1 MTREHKL
8 ALILGFAAFLFV
20 AVFIGEHFSKARQAK
35 VSAEFTQP
43 APSAVPSG
51 SPDTAWVPLPP
62 PEPTI
67 TQTAFQGPA
76 GHTAPAGSEPENI
89 TMGEQRVDSGSIS
102 TPPSVGTEVVPSLFG
117 GGTHA
122 APTSPAGEIAK
133 PTGGTVTD
141 PTNKPTQPL
150 LPVSVGVE
158 RRHPIEAGDSLYK
171 VATRYYGDSSM
182 WKRLGEYNKVSA
194 SALRQGVTL
203 RIPPK
208 DVLMG
213 KATLDP
219 NARPA
224 EIAKEIAIPAGKKSQ
239 LPPVTKTEVFK
250 PTADSKTD
258 PKTAVKPDAKPDTKV
273 DPKTAKPAARTYT
286 VRKGD
291 TLGSISQSQLG
302 TSTRW
307 RDVLKANSK
316 TLTNEDDL
324 QVGMVL
330 AVPAK

>member
-35 VSAEFTQP
+35 VSPEFAQP
-43 APSAVPSG
+43 APSAVPAG
-51 SPDTAWVPLPP
+51 SPESAMVPLPP
-62 PEPTI
+62 ADPTI
-67 TQTAFQGPA
+67 TQTAFQGP
-76 GHTAPAGSEPENI
+76 GGYSVPAGSEPDGI
-89 TMGEQRVDSGSIS
+89 IMGVRKTDSGSLS
-102 TPPSVGTEVVPSLFG
+102 TPPSVSTDVIPSPIDG
-117 GGTHA
+117 GMRT
-122 APTSPAGEIAK
+122 APTTPAGAIAK
-133 PTGGTVTD
+133 ATGGTVTD
-141 PTNKPTQPL
+141 PTNQPTQPA
-150 LPVSVGVE
+150 LPMSTGVE

-182 WKRLGEYNKVSA
+182 WKRLGEYNKASA

-213 KATLDP
+213 KATLDL

-224 EIAKEIAIPAGKKSQ
+224 ELVKEIAIPTGRKTPP
-239 LPPVTKTEVFK
+239 PPVIKADVIRPTAETKTG
-250 PTADSKTD
+250 
-258 PKTAVKPDAKPDTKV
+258 PKVAVKPAV
-273 DPKTAKPAARTYT
+273 RTYT

-307 RDVLKANSK
+307 RDVLKANNK

-330 AVPAK
+330 ALPAK